1 MVWKPG
7 IATAPEAVPV
17 RFNRVSGQTPPMTK
31 TPARRRSSDDVR
43 RLLLDAAARSFARKG
58 FDGTTTADIAADA
71 RVAESVLFRHFGS
84 KAALF
89 TAAAVEP
96 FREAVGGFREYWE
109 GEGRTFDDNE
119 PVMHTYVAEL
129 YDRLHANRDAVL
141 AMLFAARDPAVD
153 GAGRRS
159 RGEFAALLA
168 ELDALGDS
176 WAQRRGLDIPRLWLR
191 TRISVA
197 MVLALALFDD
207 WFLPD
212 GDPHGPVDRA
222 MIIDE
227 LAGVASRG
235 AISEQDPT
243 A

>member
-1 MVWKPG
+1 
-7 IATAPEAVPV
+7 
-17 RFNRVSGQTPPMTK
+17 MTK

-43 RLLLDAAARSFARKG
+43 TLLLDAAARNFARKG

-71 RVAESVLFRHFGS
+71 EVAESVLFRHFGS

-96 FREAVGGFREYWE
+96 FRDAVGGFREYWE
-109 GEGRTFDDNE
+109 AEGRTFDDNA
-119 PVMHTYVAEL
+119 PVMRTYIAEL

-141 AMLFAARDPAVD
+141 AMLFAARGPAGD
-153 GAGRRS
+153 AATSGARRS
-159 RGEFAALLA
+159 RSEFAGLLA
-168 ELDALGDS
+168 ELDGLGDS
-176 WAQRRGLDIPRLWLR
+176 WAHRRGLDIPRLWLR

-197 MVLALALFDD
+197 MVLAMALFDD
-207 WFLPD
+207 WFLPE
-212 GDPHGPVDRA
+212 GDPHGPVDRE

-235 AISEQDPT
+235 AISEQDPH